1 MILDGASVTAELEQ
15 MERGAKIFISC
26 LVEYKAEKKRERERE
41 GKREEELAQTTEC
54 WPDR

>member
-26 LVEYKAEKKRERERE
+26 LVEYKAEEKAEEKRERERE
-41 GKREEELAQTTEC
+41 SERG
-54 WPDR
+54 

>member
-26 LVEYKAEKKRERERE
+26 LVEYKAEERREERERERE
-41 GKREEELAQTTEC
+41 RERVKEKKN
-54 WPDR
+54 